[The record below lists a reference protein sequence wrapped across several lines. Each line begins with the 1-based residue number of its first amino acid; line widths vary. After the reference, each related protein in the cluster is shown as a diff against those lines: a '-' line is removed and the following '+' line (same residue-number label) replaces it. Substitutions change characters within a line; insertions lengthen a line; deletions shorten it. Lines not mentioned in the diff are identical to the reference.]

1 MKDLKSRAAYLK
13 GLAEGLALDESD
25 KKDKVVLKMID
36 FLDDVAEEMEQL
48 RTDYDELFE
57 YVETI
62 DEDLTDLED
71 DYFEDD
77 AGDNADGG
85 GDDDDDNANDNY
97 GDGFTIECPN
107 CRELVVV
114 GDELLDRDE
123 PIEVKCPGC
132 GEVVLVDDDD
142 WEEEDLEDLLVEG
155 ETTEKDDKD

>member
-25 KKDKVVLKMID
+25 NKEKIILKMID
-36 FLDDVAEEMEQL
+36 FLDDVALEMEQL

-71 DYFEDD
+71 DFFEGDDGDEDEDYDGIGVEDD
-77 AGDNADGG
+77 
-85 GDDDDDNANDNY
+85 Y
-97 GDGFTIECPN
+97 GNGFTIECPN

-114 GDELLDRDE
+114 GDDLLDRDE
-123 PIEVKCPGC
+123 AIEIKCPGC
-132 GEVVLVDDDD
+132 GEIVLVDDDN
-142 WEEEDLEDLLVEG
+142 WEEETLEDLLEEEVKE
-155 ETTEKDDKD
+155 ENKQTESD